1 MSISDQMSGGDAE
14 ASAQDAIAGCR
25 GATSLDMAE
34 HDNAFNGLHELADVT
49 QNTREE
55 VESEEVSE

>member
-1 MSISDQMSGGDAE
+1 MSGGDAE

-55 VESEEVSE
+55 VESEEDSE